1 MGGTLYDK
9 GAARVHRARDAVRRR
24 ASVAKERPPPGRD
37 IVATV
42 IRFLAVVLL
51 LSAGCA
57 KGSSGDEGDRV
68 PVDLSGRDGG
78 GGGRD
83 LGDDE
88 RDMLVEM
95 CDDDSYPDECAS
107 AEDLGELLPGAE
119 AVVVNGFLPLLGD
132 EDWFAVRFPPNMS
145 GPGGGAPTIELT
157 GDDTT
162 VMTIEGPTCGPRAH
176 CGEGSAGAINSY
188 SFTDDADDSVEF
200 PYSTR
205 DVEWPESLFIR
216 VHRSGGPVTCTE
228 YAVTITR

>member
-1 MGGTLYDK
+1 
-9 GAARVHRARDAVRRR
+9 
-24 ASVAKERPPPGRD
+24 
-37 IVATV
+37 V
-42 IRFLAVVLL
+42 IRFFAVVLL

-57 KGSSGDEGDRV
+57 KGSAGDEGDDRV
-68 PVDLSGRDGG
+68 AVDASGIDGG
-78 GGGRD
+78 GERRD
-83 LGDDE
+83 SGSGD
-88 RDMLVEM
+88 RDMFVET
-95 CDDDSYPDECAS
+95 CDDDAYPDECAS
-107 AEDLGELLPGAE
+107 AEDLGEFMPGAE
-119 AVVVNGFLPLLGD
+119 MVINGVVPTLSD

-145 GPGGGAPTIELT
+145 GAGGGAPTIELT